1 MIYVHSMLYAP
12 LLIKSIFPSSIDDI
26 LQNQNFVHGIAYD
39 FVIWETSKVLHNP
52 PSYFYV
58 CLTDY
63 NLHKSS

>member
-1 MIYVHSMLYAP
+1 MIYAS
-12 LLIKSIFPSSIDDI
+12 LLIKSIFPSSIDDDI

-39 FVIWETSKVLHNP
+39 FVIWGHLTFFTTHLLLP
-52 PSYFYV
+52 GG

>member
-52 PSYFYV
+52 LSYF
-58 CLTDY
+58 
-63 NLHKSS
+63 

>member
-39 FVIWETSKVLHNP
+39 FVIWETSKVLYNP
-52 PSYFYV
+52 PSYF
-58 CLTDY
+58 
-63 NLHKSS
+63 